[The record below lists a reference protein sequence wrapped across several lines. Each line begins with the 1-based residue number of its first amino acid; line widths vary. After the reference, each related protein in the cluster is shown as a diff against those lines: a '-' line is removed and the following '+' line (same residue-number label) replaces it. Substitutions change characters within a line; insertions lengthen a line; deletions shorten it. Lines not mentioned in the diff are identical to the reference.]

1 MRIFFKHEDASMA
14 MFRHMLDAN
23 EKLKVAF
30 KEEFHVTND
39 KELQEIIRFIK
50 DLIIGKVNIKG
61 FGFGLWCFNATFNNI
76 STISWRSFV
85 LVEETGVLGET
96 HHRPD
101 ASHG

>member
-85 LVEETGVLGET
+85 LVEESGVLGET

-101 ASHG
+101 ASH